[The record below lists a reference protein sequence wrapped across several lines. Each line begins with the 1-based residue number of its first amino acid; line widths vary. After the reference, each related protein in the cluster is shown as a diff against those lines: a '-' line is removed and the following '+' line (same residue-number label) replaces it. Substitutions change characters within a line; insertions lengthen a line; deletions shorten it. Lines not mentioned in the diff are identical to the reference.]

1 MAALGPTC
9 TDHNKNVAIG
19 VGPDTA
25 PAPSIRRRS
34 PDSNKGGG
42 TELQESKLQ
51 PLDHGD
57 PEAAEKS
64 WRRLDGQLPKV
75 ILGVKLT
82 DGIKLKP
89 LPPAPFRHQDSA
101 IARRWGWPH
110 RHSSQ

>member
-1 MAALGPTC
+1 
-9 TDHNKNVAIG
+9 
-19 VGPDTA
+19 
-25 PAPSIRRRS
+25 
-34 PDSNKGGG
+34 
-42 TELQESKLQ
+42 
-51 PLDHGD
+51 
-57 PEAAEKS
+57 
-64 WRRLDGQLPKV
+64 LPKV